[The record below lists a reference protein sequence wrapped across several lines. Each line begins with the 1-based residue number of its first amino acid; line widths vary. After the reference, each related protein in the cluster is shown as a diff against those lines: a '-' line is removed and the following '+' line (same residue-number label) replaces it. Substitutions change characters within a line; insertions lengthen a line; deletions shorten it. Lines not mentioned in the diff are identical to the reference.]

1 MGSYMTRKLLLFALL
16 VSATCS
22 LAENLLLKNVLIYG
36 GFNQPPTNGDVRI
49 SGDRITA
56 VAPSLTPLKNETV
69 IDQHGL
75 ALAPGFIDMHSHADR
90 TIFDDRAA
98 TSAVRQG
105 ITTVVVGP
113 DGESLYPLADFLA
126 KVEAHPPTIN
136 VASMVGHGTL
146 REQVMGK
153 DLFRPATP
161 AEIARMKTLVAQ
173 EMKSGAFGLSTGLE
187 YDAGHAATTAEVIAL
202 SQVAAQFGGIY
213 TSHVRDE
220 GNAVFDSFDEV
231 LKIGRGANIPVEI
244 THIKLGTTPVWHLAA
259 TRMPLFW
266 QQAEREGV
274 NVKADVYPYTF
285 WASTIRVIVLDRDF
299 TNPDKVATAI
309 ADNGGPSAIRFTR
322 YDPDP
327 SIVDLTLEQV
337 AAKWKL
343 TPVEAYIK
351 VVQATLPETHPGKT
365 PEESVMVTSM
375 AEDDLRYFIADPRVM
390 YCTDGELHGKHPRG
404 AGSFPRIL
412 GKYVRDEKLLPLE
425 LAIHKM
431 TLKPASR
438 LGLTDRGQIAPGK
451 IADLVLFD
459 PATVI
464 DGATVNDPWAPPK
477 GIAAVM
483 VSGQWV
489 VKDNV
494 VTAARPGKALRH
506 Q

>member
-1 MGSYMTRKLLLFALL
+1 MRKLILTFLLF
-16 VSATCS
+16 SATFC
-22 LAENLLLKNVLIYG
+22 LAQHLVLKNVLIYD
-36 GFNQPPTNGDVRI
+36 GFNKPPIHGDVRI
-49 SGDRITA
+49 VGDRITA
-56 VAPSLTPLKNETV
+56 VAPSLTPLRNETV
-69 IDQHGL
+69 VDEHGL

-90 TIFDDRAA
+90 QILNDPAA
-98 TSAVRQG
+98 ESAVRQG
-105 ITTVVVGP
+105 ITTAVVGP
-113 DGESLYPLADFLA
+113 DGGSEYPLADFLG
-126 KVEAHPPTIN
+126 KLDKHPATIN
-136 VASMVGHGTL
+136 IASMVGQGTL

-153 DLFRPATP
+153 DLLRAASP
-161 AEIARMKTLVAQ
+161 AEVEHMKALVAE

-187 YDAGHAATTAEVIAL
+187 YDAGHESTTAEVIAL
-202 SQVAAQFGGIY
+202 SKVAAQYGGIY

-220 GNAVFDSFDEV
+220 GNHVFDSFDEI
-231 LKIGRGANIPVEI
+231 LQIGRGANIPVEI
-244 THIKLGTTPVWHLAA
+244 THIKLGTTPVWHQAA
-259 TRMPLFW
+259 TRMPQYW
-266 QQAEREGV
+266 AQAEREGV
-274 NVKADVYPYTF
+274 NLKADVYPYTF

-299 TNPDKVATAI
+299 GNPDKVAKAI
-309 ADNGGPSAIRFTR
+309 ADNGGAGAIRFTR

-327 SIVDLTLEQV
+327 SIVDLTLEEV
-337 AAKWKL
+337 AARWKL
-343 TPVEAYIK
+343 TPVEAYRK

-375 AEDDLRYFIADPRVM
+375 AEDDLCYFIADPHVM

-431 TLKPASR
+431 TLMPASR
-438 LGLTDRGQIAPGK
+438 LGITDRGQIAPGK

-459 PATVI
+459 PATI
-464 DGATVNDPWAPPK
+464 RDGATVSDPWAPPK

-483 VSGQWV
+483 VDGEWV

-506 Q
+506 R

>member
-1 MGSYMTRKLLLFALL
+1 MRKLLFLL
-16 VSATCS
+16 LISTSCF
-22 LAENLLLKNVLIYG
+22 AENLLLKNVLIYD
-36 GFNQPPTNGDVRI
+36 GFNRPPTHGDVRI
-49 SGDRITA
+49 AGDRITA

-69 IDQHGL
+69 IEEHGL

-90 TIFDDRAA
+90 DILTDRAA

-105 ITTVVVGP
+105 ITTVVVGQ
-113 DGESLYPLADFLA
+113 DGDSLYPLADFLGEL
-126 KVEAHPPTIN
+126 EAHPATIN
-136 VASMVGHGTL
+136 LASMIGHGTM

-153 DLFRPATP
+153 DLFRHATP
-161 AEIARMKTLVAQ
+161 AEVARMKILVAQ

-187 YDAGHAATTAEVIAL
+187 YDAGHAATTAEVIEL
-202 SQVAAQFGGIY
+202 SQVAAQFEGVYI
-213 TSHVRDE
+213 SHVRDE
-220 GNAVFDSFDEV
+220 GNHVFDSFDEV
-231 LKIGRGANIPVEI
+231 LQIGRGANIPVEI
-244 THIKLGTTPVWHLAA
+244 THIKLGTTPNWHLAA
-259 TRMPLFW
+259 TRMPLYW

-274 NVKADVYPYTF
+274 NAKADVYPYTF
-285 WASTIRVIVLDRDF
+285 WASTLRVIVLDRDF
-299 TNPDKVATAI
+299 TNPDKVARAI
-309 ADNGGPSAIRFTR
+309 ADNGGPAAIRFTR

-337 AAKWKL
+337 AAKWKQ
-343 TPVEAYIK
+343 TPVAAYIK
-351 VVQATLPETHPGKT
+351 VVQATLPETHPDKT

-375 AEDDLRYFIADPRVM
+375 AEDDLRYFIADPRIM

-438 LGLTDRGQIAPGK
+438 LGLTDRGQIAPAK

-506 Q
+506 H

>member
-1 MGSYMTRKLLLFALL
+1 MGNSIMRKLLFLALL
-16 VSATCS
+16 LSAACS
-22 LAENLLLKNVLIYG
+22 LAENLLLKNVLIYD
-36 GFNQPPTNGDVRI
+36 GFNHPPTHGDVRI
-49 SGDRITA
+49 AGDRITA
-56 VAPSLTPLKNETV
+56 VAPSLTPLKGETV
-69 IDQHGL
+69 LDEHGL

-90 TIFDDRAA
+90 DILTDRAA
-98 TSAVRQG
+98 ASAVRQG

-126 KVEAHPPTIN
+126 KLDQHPATVN
-136 VASMVGHGTL
+136 VASMVGQGTL

-161 AEIARMKTLVAQ
+161 SEIARMKTLVAQ

-187 YDAGHAATTAEVIAL
+187 YDASHASTTAEVIEL
-202 SQVAAQFGGIY
+202 SQVATKFGGIY

-231 LKIGRGANIPVEI
+231 LQIGRGANIPVEI
-244 THIKLGTTPVWHLAA
+244 THIKLGTAPVWHLAS
-259 TRMPLFW
+259 TRMPLYW

-274 NVKADVYPYTF
+274 NLKADVYPYTF

-299 TNPDKVATAI
+299 TNPDKVAKAI
-309 ADNGGPSAIRFTR
+309 ADNGGPVAIRFTR

-337 AAKWKL
+337 AAKWKM

-351 VVQATLPETHPGKT
+351 VVEATLPETHPGK
-365 PEESVMVTSM
+365 PPKESVMVTSM
-375 AEDDLRYFIADPRVM
+375 AEDDLRYFIADPRIM

-451 IADLVLFD
+451 IADLVIFD
-459 PATVI
+459 PGTII
-464 DGATVNDPWAPPK
+464 DGATVKDPWAPPK
-477 GIAAVM
+477 GVAAVM
-483 VSGQWV
+483 VGGQWV
-489 VKDNV
+489 VKDNA